1 MTSSVSLRPPSAP
14 VTASARRWRVLA
26 VAGIAQFLA
35 ILDLFALTV
44 AFPTL
49 RDTFG
54 DASTGTV
61 SWVLNAYTIVMA
73 ALLVPAGRL
82 ADDTS
87 RKRGFLT
94 GIALFGLASIACGL
108 APTLGVLIAARV
120 VQAAA
125 AALLVPTGL
134 GLVLPVFDEREH
146 ATVMGIWTAIAA
158 AGGAG
163 GPVIGGLL
171 LQAGWRWIFFLNV
184 PFTLVA
190 FVLGLRVLP
199 EIRRRAGRR
208 LDLLGAALILGATA
222 ALTTAFVQAADW
234 GYTSAATLGS
244 LAAALVLAAL
254 FARHVRRHPDPV
266 VSPEVLRHRMFRA
279 ATLGVFCYY
288 LGFAALLLAGTLF
301 LTAQWHYSELRASFG
316 IAPIPLSCLLASPLS
331 GRLVA
336 LVGARASAALGGAA
350 LAAGGLWWTVL
361 AGMSTSYA
369 AVFLP
374 GAILAGLSTTLLQP
388 PLFGASA
395 LLPPDQLSLGSGT
408 LMMARQTSSALGVA
422 ILTAILT
429 RTAAPGLADFR
440 AGWIYTAVA
449 GTLAAF
455 AGLAFRPEKRC
466 EAVRIERRDSIARP
480 RSATVT
486 TRCEAQ

>member
-1 MTSSVSLRPPSAP
+1 MTTTATPQSFSPSDVSSPH
-14 VTASARRWRVLA
+14 RWRVLA

-49 RDTFG
+49 RESFG
-54 DASTGTV
+54 DASPGAV

-94 GIALFGLASIACGL
+94 GIALFGLASVACGL
-108 APTLGVLIAARV
+108 APNLWVLIAARV

-134 GLVLPVFDEREH
+134 GLVLPVFDKREH

-158 AGGAG
+158 AGGG
-163 GPVIGGLL
+163 SGPVIGGLL
-171 LQAGWRWIFFLNV
+171 LQASWRWIFFLNI

-199 EIRRRAGRR
+199 EIRQRAGRR

-222 ALTTAFVQAADW
+222 ALTTVFVQAADW
-234 GYTSAATLGS
+234 GYGSPATIGS
-244 LAAALVLAAL
+244 LVAAIALGAL
-254 FARHVRRHPDPV
+254 FARHARRHPDPV
-266 VSPEVLRHRMFRA
+266 VSPVVLRHRMFRV

-288 LGFAALLLAGTLF
+288 LGFAALILEGTLF
-301 LTAQWHYSELRASFG
+301 LTQHWHYSELRASLG

-331 GRLVA
+331 GRIVA
-336 LVGARASAALGGAA
+336 RIGGSASAALGGAA
-350 LAAGGLWWTVL
+350 IALGAVWWAAL
-361 AGMSTSYA
+361 AGVSESYPL
-369 AVFLP
+369 VFLP
-374 GAILAGLSTTLLQP
+374 GAILAGISTTLLQP

-395 LLPPDQLSLGSGT
+395 LLPADQLSLGSGT

-422 ILTAILT
+422 VLTAVLG
-429 RTAAPGLADFR
+429 RVAGLGEFR
-440 AGWIYTAVA
+440 AGWIYTAVT
-449 GTLAAF
+449 GTLAAV
-455 AGLAFRPEKRC
+455 AGLAFR
-466 EAVRIERRDSIARP
+466 ERASGSRP
-480 RSATVT
+480 DGDRTGQPSFSPG
-486 TRCEAQ
+486 QP